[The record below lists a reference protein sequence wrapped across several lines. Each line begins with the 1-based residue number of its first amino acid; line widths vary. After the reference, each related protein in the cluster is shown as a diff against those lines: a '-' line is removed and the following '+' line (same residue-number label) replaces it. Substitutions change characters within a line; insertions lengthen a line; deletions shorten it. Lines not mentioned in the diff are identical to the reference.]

1 VKPTTIGSAG
11 SLPGVTAPRPLR
23 ALFLANDGLGAGHL
37 VRTVA
42 IARALVAVGEA
53 EGEIAHTL
61 VATTSEAD
69 VLLFGTPAIASL
81 RLPAPARARAAGWT
95 DAERR
100 YVVEH
105 VLLGAAEGF
114 SPDVLVVDTF
124 PSGPHGEAAR
134 LLRAVPLR
142 VLVRRTVR
150 PERRRAKALSEG
162 LGLHDLVIVPD
173 DPLPLPPESLGAR
186 SVRVPPITFGE
197 ASEALPRAEAR
208 QALGLPLEGHF
219 ALVGAGAG
227 GDAGAAE
234 SQRRLVELLREAA
247 PSYTPVIA
255 EGPLASGDS
264 LAGVRAVRVVPLQ
277 RFLAAFDVAVAAA
290 GYNTAHELAK
300 AGVPTVLYAQ
310 DRPFDDQAARA
321 RRFADAGLAVALGE
335 PTAEGLRGALE
346 RACALGPHP
355 PVGGG
360 AEAAARAVW
369 GLVRGGPAR

>member
-1 VKPTTIGSAG
+1 
-11 SLPGVTAPRPLR
+11 
-23 ALFLANDGLGAGHL
+23 
-37 VRTVA
+37 
-42 IARALVAVGEA
+42 ARALVAVGEA
-53 EGEIAHTL
+53 AGETAHTL

-69 VLLFGTPAIASL
+69 VLLFGAPAIASL

-134 LLRAVPLR
+134 LLREVPLR

-150 PERRRAKALSEG
+150 PEKRRAKALSEG
-162 LGLHDLVIVPD
+162 LALHDLVIVPD

-186 SVRVPPITFGE
+186 AVRVAPITFGE
-197 ASEALPRAEAR
+197 AGEALSRADAR
-208 QALGLPLEGHF
+208 RELGLPRTGRF
-219 ALVGAGAG
+219 VLVGAGAG
-227 GDAGAAE
+227 GDAGAGD
-234 SQRRLVELLREAA
+234 SLRRLVELLEEVA
-247 PSYTPVIA
+247 PGYTPVVA
-255 EGPLASGDS
+255 EGPLAAAGS
-264 LAGVRAVRVVPLQ
+264 LADVRAVRVTPLQ
-277 RFLAAFDVAVAAA
+277 HYLPAFDLAVAAA

-321 RRFADAGLAVALGE
+321 RRFADAGLAAELSE
-335 PTAEGLRGALE
+335 PTAEGLRDAIA
-346 RACALGPHP
+346 RARALGPRP
-355 PVGGG
+355 PAGGG

-369 GLVRGGPAR
+369 ELVRGGAPG

>member
-1 VKPTTIGSAG
+1 MKPATIGSAG

-37 VRTVA
+37 VRTIA

-197 ASEALPRAEAR
+197 ASEALSRAEAR

-247 PSYTPVIA
+247 PSYTPVVA
-255 EGPLASGDS
+255 EGPLASGSS
-264 LAGVRAVRVVPLQ
+264 LVGVQAVRVVPLQ
-277 RFLAAFDVAVAAA
+277 RFLAAFDVAIAAA

-321 RRFADAGLAVALGE
+321 HRFAEAGLAVELGE
-335 PTAEGLRGALE
+335 PTAEGLRVAIE

-355 PVGGG
+355 PVSGG